1 MKTASRTLWL
11 SASGLG
17 LIGLVIGVFL
27 WLNTR
32 QSIPSEL
39 PEIPTTT
46 NLSGSPVPTSPATI
60 PPSPPTVVSNPR
72 LPPIDYPPGSI
83 GYACDVNEF
92 PPSVGYWFLEPEQRL
107 QLGGKNPLLAI
118 RNEECSSAV
127 ERHLY
132 ATNPYLWFDETN
144 NRQFAFI
151 NIDNP
156 LTFERLFTDP
166 TGDLLRVQGALARRE
181 CQLGENAESEW
192 QLHDTCDADALLNFA
207 LITRFCFNEGTRNRN
222 TQMYWEEDNPTP
234 EQDRGMWIQDLEE
247 DWVREKC
254 ASLDPILDLQSA
266 VHTELRAQLRTLYPT
281 APKRDLDG
289 ILIELAARLGDDAA
303 ALTRTVIRPYD
314 IIYSDEGYKYGPLAG
329 WFTNLFEPAK
339 LFTKHPP
346 SVDRLRRLVLLF
358 GKNLGAA
365 GGKFIQFDYEALAQ
379 HLCAP
384 PYYTSVYDK
393 DPDPPSCRE
402 VINELRQEELHTPM
416 LEAIAT
422 FEDVAMRLE
431 VFE

>member
-17 LIGLVIGVFL
+17 LIGLAIGVFF
-27 WLNTR
+27 WLITP
-32 QSIPSEL
+32 QSIPPEL
-39 PEIPTTT
+39 PDISPT
-46 NLSGSPVPTSPATI
+46 NPVPTLAVTVS
-60 PPSPPTVVSNPR
+60 PSPPTELISPP
-72 LPPIDYPPGSI
+72 LPPVEYVPGSI
-83 GYACDVNEF
+83 GHDCGVNEF
-92 PPSVGYWFLEPEQRL
+92 PPFHWYLDLDSETRLNLEDSPYDSNGDWQVLE
-107 QLGGKNPLLAI
+107 G
-118 RNEECSSAV
+118 ECKAAL

-132 ATNPYLWFDETN
+132 ETNPYLWFDATK

-166 TGDLLRVQGALARRE
+166 TGDLLRVQVALARPE

-192 QLHDTCDADALLNFA
+192 QLHETCHADALLNFA
-207 LITRFCFNEGTRNRN
+207 LITRYCYNEGVRNRERKY
-222 TQMYWEEDNPTP
+222 YWEENNPTP
-234 EQDRGMWIQDLEE
+234 KQDRSMWIQSLESGWLE
-247 DWVREKC
+247 EKC
-254 ASLDPILDLQSA
+254 ASLDPILDLQSE
-266 VHTELRAQLRTLYPT
+266 VHTALRAQLRALYPT
-281 APKRDLDG
+281 SPMRDLDG